1 MLRMRKKVDLKN
13 KMELIV
19 AFLILLIIIFLYKS
33 LV

>member
-1 MLRMRKKVDLKN
+1 MRKKVDLKN